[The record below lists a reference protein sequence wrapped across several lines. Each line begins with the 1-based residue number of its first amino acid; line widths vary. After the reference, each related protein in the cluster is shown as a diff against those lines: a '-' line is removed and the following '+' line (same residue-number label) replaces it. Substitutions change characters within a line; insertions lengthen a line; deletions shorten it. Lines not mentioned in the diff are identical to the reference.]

1 MGGAVP
7 LFVLM
12 AGGVLLS
19 TIEPT
24 LATTGDPF
32 GVMYAALPSWLGV
45 IYFLVAAGGS
55 FRNASSRYGQRASI
69 WQPSALTCHSGHHC

>member
-19 TIEPT
+19 TIEPS

-32 GVMYAALPSWLGV
+32 GVMYSALPAWIGP
-45 IYFLVAAGGS
+45 IYFLVAAGGLIPQCIIS
-55 FRNASSRYGQRASI
+55 FR
-69 WQPSALTCHSGHHC
+69 SARINLATLVLMSPNGHL